1 VESDSGTARG
11 MSAFNYFNYFTEIE
25 EYFWTKRG
33 AHLLVSPLDWAILE
47 TWQKAGI
54 PAATVMRGIDRAFE
68 SYARSRR
75 GQSGRQMTSLTYCVE
90 AVLDAAE
97 EEKEA
102 AAGAGPDADSGAA
115 RETKVGEQF
124 SREELKKYFSRNVER
139 IEKAAAARAAN
150 SELAA
155 RIGDAKT
162 SLVGAMTIL
171 DSPGVLNLEDLERR
185 LTVIEEK
192 LMAALSMHAPEEL
205 MLRIQRELDRQL
217 AAYRS
222 KMTGDQIAAL
232 GRRYRQKRLFE
243 EFGVPRLSL
252 FYLT

>member
-1 VESDSGTARG
+1 

-47 TWQKAGI
+47 TWQRAGI

-75 GQSGRQMTSLTYCVE
+75 GQAGRQMKSLTYCVE

-102 AAGAGPDADSGAA
+102 AAGAGPSVDPSGAGGA
-115 RETKVGEQF
+115 AGRETAEQF
-124 SREELKKYFSRNVER
+124 SREELKKYFSRNIEQ
-139 IEKAAAARAAN
+139 IEKAAAAAREKNA
-150 SELAA
+150 ELAA

-162 SLVGAMTIL
+162 SLLGAITIL
-171 DSPGVLNLEDLERR
+171 DSPGAINLEDLERR
-185 LTVIEEK
+185 LTVIEDK
-192 LMAALSMHAPEEL
+192 LMAALSMHAPEEM
-205 MLRIQRELDRQL
+205 MLQIQRELDRQL

-232 GRRYRQKRLFE
+232 GRRYMQKRLFE